1 MTNIF
6 FLADF
11 SVIRPEPGLTFWTL
25 LIFLLIWG
33 ILGKMAFKPIQ
44 NALKKREGD
53 IQTAL
58 DEAKKARDEMS
69 NLKAKNEELLIEARE
84 ERTKMLREAK
94 EMKEAIV
101 TEAKAKAKEEA
112 HRVLENAKLEIDNLR
127 MAAMIDLKNQ
137 SGLLAI
143 QVAEKILQRELKG
156 DAERDAYVKTLVDG
170 IKLN

>member
-1 MTNIF
+1 MTNIL

-11 SVIRPEPGLTFWTL
+11 SVIRPELGLTFWTL
-25 LIFLLIWG
+25 LIFLIIWG
-33 ILGKMAFKPIQ
+33 VLGKMAFKPIQ
-44 NALKKREGD
+44 NALKKREGN

-69 NLKAKNEELLIEARE
+69 HLKAKNEELLIEARE

-112 HRVLENAKLEIDNLR
+112 HRVLENAKHEIDNLR

-156 DAERDAYVKTLVDG
+156 DSERDAYVKTLVDG